1 MIIIKNQKDIAG
13 MRIACKISAGALAY
27 AGKNIREGMT
37 TKELDSLVHDYIVEK
52 KAKPSFL
59 GYDGFPASACI
70 SINDEVIHGI
80 PGARV
85 LKSGDIVSVDVG
97 AYIGGYHGDCA
108 NTFIVGNTTKKAKE
122 LIDVTTNSFYEAI
135 KYAKVGYRLG
145 DIGAAVDEYVKEFGF
160 STVKDFV
167 GHGVGH
173 DLHEDPSVPN
183 FGKAGRGIRLS
194 SGMTIAIEPMINEG
208 TDRIR
213 VLSNDW
219 TVVTADSKLSA
230 HYENTILITDGS
242 PEILTVV

>member
-37 TKELDSLVHDYIVEK
+37 TKELDSLVHDYIVGK